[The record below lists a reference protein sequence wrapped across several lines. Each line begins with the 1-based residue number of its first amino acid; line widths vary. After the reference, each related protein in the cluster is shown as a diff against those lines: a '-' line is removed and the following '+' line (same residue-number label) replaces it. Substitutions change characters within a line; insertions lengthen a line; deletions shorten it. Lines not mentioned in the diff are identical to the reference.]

1 MGQGWGLELPL
12 SPAGDGH
19 LSRRS
24 GIGAGPI
31 LCRASTGMQCGN
43 AAAPCCILRQQH
55 APALGFSSKQ
65 TDSGSIFFKFFFI
78 FNSLGPCEVSTHPIK
93 GLVPISWEE
102 GEGWGA
108 RLLQPRAICQLGD
121 GDLFFLIN

>member
-1 MGQGWGLELPL
+1 MPQLWG
-12 SPAGDGH
+12 SV
-19 LSRRS
+19 
-24 GIGAGPI
+24 
-31 LCRASTGMQCGN
+31 Q
-43 AAAPCCILRQQH
+43 
-55 APALGFSSKQ
+55 SKL
-65 TDSGSIFFKFFFI
+65 TLVLYFLNFFFI